1 MNSGDR
7 LPADQK
13 GGCLNPP
20 GRAIRSDHP
29 DAHGSIEVT
38 DRPAAADVGLL
49 RSGLIA
55 DNEPFLGPAD
65 FRNLAVLARSA
76 GVLDGGL
83 IGETARGFLFVDL
96 FWVAPGRRGAGLGA
110 RLLAAAEAEALRRG
124 CHAAWLD
131 TYDFQARPFYER
143 HGYRLFG
150 ELPGFRDGHR
160 RYYMVKDL
168 TGDR

>member
-1 MNSGDR
+1 MKSGDR

-29 DAHGSIEVT
+29 DAQRSIEVT

-110 RLLAAAEAEALRRG
+110 RLLAAAEAEARHRG

-150 ELPGFRDGHR
+150 ELPGFRHGHR

-168 TGDR
+168 TGDQ

>member
-1 MNSGDR
+1 MKSGDR
-7 LPADQK
+7 LPTDQK

-20 GRAIRSDHP
+20 GRAIRSDNP
-29 DAHGSIEVT
+29 DAQRSIEVT

-110 RLLAAAEAEALRRG
+110 RLLAAAEAEALAPG
-124 CHAAWLD
+124 LPCGL
-131 TYDFQARPFYER
+131 ARHLR
-143 HGYRLFG
+143 
-150 ELPGFRDGHR
+150 LPGPPVLRAARLPAVR
-160 RYYMVKDL
+160 RA
-168 TGDR
+168 GGIP